1 MITRLEDSHPGI
13 MIHKMP
19 VGADIPGLIFAVG
32 MVFVFLLAVPVL
44 WYVLVGAA
52 VLGIGVALLL
62 HLIHDSKPFEACYS
76 QVLPLRNVSRR

>member
-1 MITRLEDSHPGI
+1 MITRIEDSHPGI

-32 MVFVFLLAVPVL
+32 MVFIFLLAVPVL

-52 VLGIGVALLL
+52 FLGIGFASLL
-62 HLIHDSKPFEACYS
+62 HFFHNAHPCEECYS
-76 QVLPLRNVSRR
+76 HVVQPRSLPRH